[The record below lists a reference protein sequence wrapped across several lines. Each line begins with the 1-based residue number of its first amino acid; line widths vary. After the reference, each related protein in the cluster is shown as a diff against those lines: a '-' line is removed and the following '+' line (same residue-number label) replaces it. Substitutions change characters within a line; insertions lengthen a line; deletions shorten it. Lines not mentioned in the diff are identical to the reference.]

1 MNQEAAPQPPISIEG
16 FVMDGSGGAE
26 RMRKEEFGQSGRST
40 QPIWMRVNFGD
51 ERGRHWL
58 ETDSG
63 LDEAVVETI
72 LQEESRPR
80 TLLFETGVLV
90 ILRGV
95 NLNPGA
101 AAEDMI
107 SVRIW
112 FEPGRIITAS
122 RRRLRSLDD
131 IRNSFDQKQGPVTP
145 QGMVIELVAR
155 LGDYIADV
163 IDSLEDEIEEAE
175 SSIRDPDIII
185 HNSPF
190 SISRRR
196 SARLRRYLAPQRDA
210 LDRVSRL
217 TNNWFSGEELA
228 EIREQE
234 NRFTLMIEDL
244 DLVRE
249 RALVAQEE
257 FLGIVAHQ
265 QNTRMLVLSII
276 AAVFL
281 PLSFLTG
288 LMGMNV
294 AGLPGTVNP
303 MSFWMLVVL
312 MLVTAGGILTLFH
325 FKRWL

>member
-1 MNQEAAPQPPISIEG
+1 MSQEATPPPPISINA
-16 FVMDGSGGAE
+16 FVLDGTGGAQ
-26 RMRKEEFGQSGRST
+26 KLPVEEADRARHSSK
-40 QPIWMRVNFGD
+40 PVWMRVNFGD
-51 ERGRHWL
+51 TRGRKWL
-58 ETDSG
+58 MDDSG
-63 LDEAVVETI
+63 LDETVVDAI

-80 TLLFETGVLV
+80 TLVFGKGVLIV
-90 ILRGV
+90 LRGV

-101 AAEDMI
+101 DAEDMI
-107 SVRIW
+107 SVRTW
-112 FEPGRIITAS
+112 LEPGRIITAS

-131 IRNSFDQKQGPVTP
+131 IEGLFEQKHGPDSP
-145 QGMVIELVAR
+145 QSMLIELIDR
-155 LGDYIADV
+155 LADYIADV
-163 IDSLEDEIEEAE
+163 IDKLEGEIEEAE
-175 SSIRDPDIII
+175 SSISDPDIII

-190 SISRRR
+190 SLSRRR
-196 SARLRRYLAPQRDA
+196 SARLRRYMAPQREA

-217 TNNWFSGEELA
+217 TNDWFSAEQLA
-228 EIREQE
+228 EVREQE

-294 AGLPGTVNP
+294 AGLPGTENP
-303 MSFWMLVVL
+303 LSFWWLVL
-312 MLVTAGGILTLFH
+312 GMIGTAGAILVLFH

>member
-1 MNQEAAPQPPISIEG
+1 MNTEATPLSPVNAY
-16 FVMDGSGGAE
+16 VLDGHGGAQQVLADE
-26 RMRKEEFGQSGRST
+26 AEALDRST
-40 QPIWMRVNFGD
+40 NPVWMRVNFGD
-51 ERGRHWL
+51 DVGRKWL
-58 ETDSG
+58 IEKSG
-63 LDEAVVETI
+63 LDEAVVDAI
-72 LQEESRPR
+72 LQLESRPR
-80 TLLFETGVLV
+80 TLAFEKGVLV
-90 ILRGV
+90 VLRGV
-95 NLNPGA
+95 NMNPGE

-107 SVRIW
+107 SVRTW
-112 FEPGRIITAS
+112 VEPGRVITAS

-131 IRNSFDQKQGPVTP
+131 VRDEFDRKQGPTSP
-145 QGMVIELVAR
+145 QALLIELVDR
-155 LGDYIADV
+155 LGYYIADV
-163 IDSLEDEIEEAE
+163 IDRIEGEIEEAE

-210 LDRVSRL
+210 LDRISRL
-217 TNNWFSGEELA
+217 TNSWFKAEELA

-234 NRFTLMIEDL
+234 NRFTLMVEDL

-276 AAVFL
+276 AAIFL

-303 MSFWMLVVL
+303 WSFWVLVLL
-312 MLVTAGGILTLFH
+312 MALTAGGIMALFY
-325 FKRWL
+325 FKRWF

>member
-1 MNQEAAPQPPISIEG
+1 MNQESEPKPPISVNA
-16 FVMDGSGGAE
+16 FAMDGSGGAQKLPVE
-26 RMRKEEFGQSGRST
+26 KVGKSGHAT
-40 QPIWMRVNFGD
+40 QLLWMRVNFGD
-51 ERGRHWL
+51 ARGRKWL
-58 ETDSG
+58 EDDSG
-63 LDEAVVETI
+63 LDEAVVDAI

-80 TLLFETGVLV
+80 TLIFEKGVLIV
-90 ILRGV
+90 LRGV

-107 SVRIW
+107 SVRTW
-112 FEPGRIITAS
+112 VEPGRIITAS

-131 IRNSFDQKQGPVTP
+131 IQDLLEQKQGPESP
-145 QGMVIELVAR
+145 QSMLIELIAR
-155 LGDYIADV
+155 LADYIAEV
-163 IDSLEDEIEEAE
+163 IDSLEEEIEEAE

-190 SISRRR
+190 SLSRRR

-217 TNNWFSGEELA
+217 TNDWFAADELA

-303 MSFWMLVVL
+303 LSFWLIVL
-312 MLVTAGGILTLFH
+312 LMAVTAGAILILFH